1 MRRYL
6 RIVGV
11 GFSGAASN
19 PVRAALTM
27 LGIIIGVGAV
37 IVLTSL
43 GNGVQR
49 SVSGEIEGLGTNL
62 VQVSPGSEGGGS
74 PFGAAPASTLT
85 LEDAERVG
93 ELGPVERA
101 SATAG
106 AVARIQDASQDTS
119 QGASQSADDGSGG
132 ESAGGGEAPEGQSGA
147 IPGGS
152 GASAGSGQ
160 AFTGVSP
167 AYDEIT
173 PVDLAAG
180 RFIEGDG
187 EAVLAE
193 STAED
198 SLGAVPE
205 EALGK
210 TVTVGGRD
218 LEVVG
223 VSAPQGGGEGFGPP
237 GSGSATSYIPV
248 SAAMELSGTENVGQI
263 VAQAESSEAVGEAE
277 EAIRSTLT
285 EARGGTTDFSV
296 FTQEELLSTFTQI
309 TDQLNV
315 FLAGIA
321 GISLLVGGIGIM
333 NIMLVSVTERTRE
346 IGIRKAVGAKDS
358 DILIQ
363 FLSEALLLSLAGGLL
378 GVVLGLA
385 GGLALPALVADL
397 PAAVFSLSQIALAF
411 GVAGVI
417 GLVFGVLPAY
427 RSARLAPVQ
436 ALGRE

>member
-1 MRRYL
+1 M
-6 RIVGV
+6 
-11 GFSGAASN
+11 GFYGAVSN

-27 LGIIIGVGAV
+27 LGIIIGVAAV

-43 GNGVQR
+43 GNGVQE
-49 SVSGEIEGLGTNL
+49 SVSSEIEGLGTNL
-62 VQVSPGSEGGGS
+62 IQVSPGSGAEGGGS

-85 LEDAERVG
+85 LEDAEKVG
-93 ELGPVERA
+93 ELDSVERV
-101 SATAG
+101 SSTAG
-106 AVARIQDASQDTS
+106 AVARIQDANTSSGSQP
-119 QGASQSADDGSGG
+119 SGEREG
-132 ESAGGGEAPEGQSGA
+132 QGGGRLG
-147 IPGGS
+147 
-152 GASAGSGQ
+152 GSGQ

-167 AYDEIT
+167 TYDEIT
-173 PVDLAAG
+173 PVELSAG
-180 RFIEGDG
+180 RFIEGEK
-187 EAVLAE
+187 EAVIGE
-193 STAED
+193 SVAED
-198 SLGAVPE
+198 SLGAAPE
-205 EALGK
+205 EAVGQ
-210 TVTVGGRD
+210 TVNIGGQE

-223 VSAPQGGGEGFGPP
+223 VTAPQESGEGFGPP
-237 GSGSATSYIPV
+237 GGGSATSYMSV
-248 SAAMELSGTENVGQI
+248 ATAMEISGTENVGQI
-263 VAQAESSEAVGEAE
+263 VAQAESSEAVGTAE
-277 EAIRSTLT
+277 DRIRSTLIK
-285 EARGGTTDFSV
+285 AHGGTEDFSI
-296 FTQEELLSTFTQI
+296 FTQEELLSTFTQV

-378 GVVLGLA
+378 GIALGIA
-385 GGLALPALVADL
+385 GGLALPQLITDL
-397 PAAVFSLSQIALAF
+397 PEAVFSLPQIALAF

-427 RSARLAPVQ
+427 RSARLAPVE

>member
-1 MRRYL
+1 M
-6 RIVGV
+6 

-19 PVRAALTM
+19 PVRALLTM

-37 IVLTSL
+37 ILLTSL
-43 GNGVQR
+43 GNGVQE

-62 VQVSPGSEGGGS
+62 IQVSPGAGGGGG
-74 PFGAAPASTLT
+74 PFGSAPASTLT
-85 LEDAERVG
+85 LEDAEKVR
-93 ELGPVERA
+93 ELEPVERV

-106 AVARIQDASQDTS
+106 AVARIQPA
-119 QGASQSADDGSGG
+119 GNNGLGSGG
-132 ESAGGGEAPEGQSGA
+132 QPSGGA
-147 IPGGS
+147 PGG
-152 GASAGSGQ
+152 AGQ

-167 AYDEIT
+167 VYDEIT
-173 PVDLAAG
+173 PVDLSAG

-187 EAVLAE
+187 EVVLGE
-193 STAED
+193 SVAED
-198 SLGAVPE
+198 TLDAAPEKAV
-205 EALGK
+205 GQ
-210 TVTVGGRD
+210 TVNVGGRD

-223 VSAPQGGGEGFGPP
+223 VSAPSEGGGFGPP

-248 SAAMELSGTENVGQI
+248 AAAMEFSGTQNVGQLVI
-263 VAQAESSEAVGEAE
+263 QARSSDAVSRAE
-277 EAIRSTLT
+277 DGIRSTLIEAHGDT
-285 EARGGTTDFSV
+285 EDFSI
-296 FTQEELLSTFTQI
+296 FTQEELLSTFTRV

-358 DILIQ
+358 DILLQ
-363 FLSEALLLSLAGGLL
+363 FLSEALLLSLVGGLL
-378 GVVLGLA
+378 GIALGVAA
-385 GGLALPALVADL
+385 GLILPRLITDL
-397 PAAVFSLSQIALAF
+397 PAAIFSLPQIALAF
-411 GVAGVI
+411 GVAGAV

-427 RSARLAPVQ
+427 RSARLAPVK

>member
-49 SVSGEIEGLGTNL
+49 SVTGEIEGLGTNL
-62 VQVSPGSEGGGS
+62 VQVSPGSESGGGS

-93 ELGPVERA
+93 ELSSVERA

-119 QGASQSADDGSGG
+119 QGADDGSGG

-152 GASAGSGQ
+152 GASAGTGQ

>member
-1 MRRYL
+1 M
-6 RIVGV
+6 

-43 GNGVQR
+43 GNGVQK
-49 SVSGEIEGLGTNL
+49 SISGEIEGLGTNL
-62 VQVSPGSEGGGS
+62 IQVSPGSESGGGA

-85 LEDAERVG
+85 LEDAKKIG
-93 ELGPVERA
+93 ELGPVKRA

-106 AVARIQDASQDTS
+106 AVARIQDGGRNAA
-119 QGASQSADDGSGG
+119 GGSQSP
-132 ESAGGGEAPEGQSGA
+132 ESPEG
-147 IPGGS
+147 
-152 GASAGSGQ
+152 SAGSANSGARGQ

-167 AYDEIT
+167 SYEEIT
-173 PVDLAAG
+173 PVNLSAG
-180 RFIEGDG
+180 RFIEGKG
-187 EAVLAE
+187 EAVLGE
-193 STAED
+193 STAKD
-198 SLGAVPE
+198 SLGASPE

-210 TVTVGGRD
+210 TVTIGGRD

-237 GSGSATSYIPV
+237 GGGSATSYIPV
-248 SAAMELSGTENVGQI
+248 TAAMEISGTENVGQI
-263 VAQAESSEAVGEAE
+263 VAQAEGSGAVGVAE
-277 EAIRSTLT
+277 KQIKSTLT
-285 EARGGTTDFSV
+285 EAHGGTEDFSV

-363 FLSEALLLSLAGGLL
+363 FLSEALLLSLVGGLL
-378 GVVLGLA
+378 GIALGIA
-385 GGLALPALVADL
+385 GGFALPALIADL
-397 PAAVFSLSQIALAF
+397 PAAAFSLPQIALAF

-427 RSARLAPVQ
+427 RSARLPPVQ

>member
-1 MRRYL
+1 M
-6 RIVGV
+6 
-11 GFSGAASN
+11 GFSGAVSN

-43 GNGVQR
+43 GNGVQK

-62 VQVSPGSEGGGS
+62 IQVSPGSGSGGGGA

-85 LEDAERVG
+85 LEDAEKVG
-93 ELGPVERA
+93 ALDSVERV

-106 AVARIQDASQDTS
+106 TVAQVQDASEDSEDQS
-119 QGASQSADDGSGG
+119 SSGQGQQGG
-132 ESAGGGEAPEGQSGA
+132 EM
-147 IPGGS
+147 PG
-152 GASAGSGQ
+152 GSGQ
-160 AFTGVSP
+160 AFRGVDP
-167 AYDEIT
+167 AYAEIT
-173 PVDLAAG
+173 SVELSAG
-180 RFIEGDG
+180 RFIEGEKEVVLG
-187 EAVLAE
+187 ESV
-193 STAED
+193 AED
-198 SLGAVPE
+198 SLGTAAQEAV
-205 EALGK
+205 GR
-210 TVTVGGRD
+210 TVDIGGQE

-223 VSAPQGGGEGFGPP
+223 VSAPQEGEGFGPP
-237 GSGSATSYIPV
+237 EGGSATSYIPV
-248 SAAMELSGTENVGQI
+248 ATAMEISGTENVGQI
-263 VAQAESSEAVGEAE
+263 VAQAENSDAVGRAE
-277 EAIRSTLT
+277 DQIRSTLI
-285 EARGGTTDFSV
+285 EAHGGTEDFSI
-296 FTQEELLSTFTQI
+296 FTQEELLAAFTQV

-321 GISLLVGGIGIM
+321 GISLVVGGIGIM

-378 GVVLGLA
+378 GIAFGIA
-385 GGLALPALVADL
+385 GGLALPQLIADL
-397 PAAVFSLSQIALAF
+397 PAAVFSLPQIALAF
-411 GVAGVI
+411 GVAGVV

-427 RSARLAPVQ
+427 RSARLAPVE